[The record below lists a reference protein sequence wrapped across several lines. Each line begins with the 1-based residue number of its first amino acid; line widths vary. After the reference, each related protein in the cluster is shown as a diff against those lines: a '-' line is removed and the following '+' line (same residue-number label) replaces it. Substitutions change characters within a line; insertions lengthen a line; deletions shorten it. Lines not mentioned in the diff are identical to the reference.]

1 MPILLFQVMSLP
13 IYRKTLFQ
21 YIIFKYTIFFVVYV
35 ILEYFTLLWSGV
47 KVADVTDLNNYT
59 VYRHLA

>member
-1 MPILLFQVMSLP
+1 MSLP

>member
-13 IYRKTLFQ
+13 TYRKTLFQ
-21 YIIFKYTIFFVVYV
+21 YIIFKYTIFFIVYI

-59 VYRHLA
+59 GYRHLA